1 MNEMDLKLDEIYQRG
16 PGVDIRSS
24 YPPGLTAT
32 TALKEPILPFYLPI
46 ELEKQTF
53 IHFFYVK
60 LRYD

>member
-46 ELEKQTF
+46 ELE
-53 IHFFYVK
+53 
-60 LRYD
+60 